1 MKDKGMRQ
9 TTRRGF
15 LRILAGTAAGG
26 AVAAMAGPAAR
37 SAAALTI
44 AGVADEAAG
53 AKKKPNFIII
63 LIDDMGWTDLGCF
76 GSKYFETPHIDRF
89 AAGAMKFTNGYAAC
103 AVCSPTR
110 AAVMTG
116 RYPARVGVTDWIR
129 ARFQG
134 GTIPP
139 SGQKLPEYEDPKPS
153 KKLICPRNP
162 LWMELEEVTIAEAL
176 KPAGY
181 TSCHVGKWHL
191 GPDAYYPTAQG
202 FDYNIGGC
210 DFGQPPTYFDPYRI
224 PTLPPRKE
232 GEYLTDR
239 ETDEAVAFIRKHR
252 DKPFF
257 LYMAHYAVHMPLM
270 SKPDLKAKY
279 EAKPKTNQ
287 KNATYAG
294 MVESVDDSTG
304 KILAALDELGL
315 AENTVVIF
323 TSDNGGLLGPTDNEP
338 LRKGKGWPYEG
349 GIRVPLIVRWP
360 GVTKAGT
367 SSDTPVISVDFM
379 PTICRAAGVELPAG
393 RAIDGVDIRPV
404 LDGAGKLDRKAI
416 YWHYPHYRGADTGP
430 YSIVRDGDWKLIR
443 RYDGRQFEL
452 FNLAD
457 DLGETADMS
466 EKMPEKVKELDA
478 MLTAWLKDAGAKL
491 PKPNPDYAPAP
502 DKPAKPDGKA
512 KKRADGPSGV

>member
-1 MKDKGMRQ
+1 MKAKGMRQ

-15 LRILAGTAAGG
+15 LRILAGSAAGG

-44 AGVADEAAG
+44 TGVADEAAG
-53 AKKKPNFIII
+53 AKKKPLNFIII

-76 GSKYFETPHIDRF
+76 GSKYFETPQIDRF

-103 AVCSPTR
+103 CVCSPTR
-110 AAVMTG
+110 AAIMTG
-116 RYPARVGVTDWIR
+116 RYPARVGITDWIR

-134 GTIPP
+134 GRGSADGP
-139 SGQKLPEYEDPKPS
+139 KLPEYEAPAAG
-153 KKLICPRNP
+153 KKVICPRNP
-162 LWMELEEVTIAEAL
+162 FWLELEEVTIAEAL

-191 GPDAYYPTAQG
+191 GPDAFYPTAQG
-202 FDYNIGGC
+202 FDYNFGGC
-210 DFGQPPTYFDPYRI
+210 DFGQPPSYFDPYTTPKLPGGI
-224 PTLPPRKE
+224 PNLPPRKE

-239 ETDEAVAFIRKHR
+239 ETDEAIGFIRKHK

-279 EAKPKTNQ
+279 EAKTKTNQ
-287 KNATYAG
+287 KNPTYAG
-294 MVESVDDSTG
+294 MVQSVDDSTG
-304 KILAALDELGL
+304 KILAALDDLHL
-315 AENTVVIF
+315 AEDTVVIF
-323 TSDNGGLLGPTDNEP
+323 TSDNGGLLGPTDNAP
-338 LRKGKGWPYEG
+338 LRAGKGWPYEG

-360 GVTKAGT
+360 GMTKPGSTSDVPVT
-367 SSDTPVISVDFM
+367 SVDYF

-393 RAIDGVDIRPV
+393 RTIDGVDIRPV
-404 LDGAGKLDRKAI
+404 LDGTGKLAREAI
-416 YWHYPHYRGADTGP
+416 YWHFPHYRGTEP
-430 YSIVRDGDWKLIR
+430 HSIVRAGDWKLIK

-457 DLGETADMS
+457 DLSETTDLS
-466 EKMPEKVKELDA
+466 DKMPEKVKELDA
-478 MLTAWLKDAGAKL
+478 MLAAWLKDTGAKL
-491 PKPNPDYAPAP
+491 PKSNPAYNAQA
-502 DKPAKPDGKA
+502 
-512 KKRADGPSGV
+512 RADGPFQPPLYD